1 MDNAYIRDR
10 VVAKAR
16 VWEEV
21 PYTNNS
27 AYGDVYIPLEVY
39 TNNKEKFD
47 SMILK
52 QKDLSRYTSVG
63 FLQTDVFVDKLG
75 NFIDKDTI
83 KSNYETTI
91 RQDLSKDLYFKIT
104 QNLSKEDSHRIATL
118 TDNVK
123 FIGDLID
130 ELPYNGV
137 KAVKDL

>member
-1 MDNAYIRDR
+1 
-10 VVAKAR
+10 
-16 VWEEV
+16 
-21 PYTNNS
+21 
-27 AYGDVYIPLEVY
+27 
-39 TNNKEKFD
+39 
-47 SMILK
+47 MILK